1 MTIQFRL
8 LASLLAGIAVV
19 YTGTQ
24 IVRQQL
30 DRRMCADLAET
41 SLEKSTA
48 VQWRWV
54 NTIQRA
60 TSKAMLDAMAEG
72 EMDKVDV
79 LLEDQRTVPGVRE
92 VSFYSIRGTVALSSD
107 PTKKRQPLP
116 PELKEKLLTST
127 EPIRRQT
134 EESFEIYQPMPVTTG
149 CLDCHTNFKGK
160 PVGGVMAYRFS
171 TDSLHEARAEWD
183 HVATV
188 IERQGMINAF
198 VTSVLLVVVLGAL
211 VFYLVRRQVARPL
224 KRVSEALQ
232 GNASTLRGESS
243 GINGAAAAVADG
255 ASEQAAAL
263 EEASASLTELT
274 ATTRQNALAAE
285 DAERCLREE
294 LGTNLR
300 QVHELTAA
308 VRKTLQDSVS
318 ASART
323 SEVIKVING
332 IAFQTNLLALNAAVE
347 AARAG
352 EAGLGFAVVASEVRE
367 LAQRSAEAARNTEE
381 MLGSSRDHLTATAR
395 TFDEVGAAIEANIQ
409 LGEKVTAIVSG
420 ISVSSKEQANGCEQ
434 ISAAVQQVDK
444 VTQANAAAAEQ
455 NAAAAEQLTAEAE
468 SLTETVGELMALVGR
483 QETAEVPSARAPE
496 TAAAPIIAPRTSD
509 PSRPS
514 ARPPRQPALTAR

>member
-24 IVRQQL
+24 IVQQQMN
-30 DRRMCADLAET
+30 RRACAELAAT

-60 TSKAMLDAMAEG
+60 TSKALLDAMAEG
-72 EMDKVDV
+72 EMDKVDG

-107 PTKKRQPLP
+107 PAKKRQPLP
-116 PELKEKLLTST
+116 PDLKEKLLTST

-134 EESFEIYQPMPVTTG
+134 EDAFEIFQPMPVTAG
-149 CLDCHTNFKGK
+149 CLECHSNFKGK

-183 HVATV
+183 HVTTV
-188 IERQGMINAF
+188 IERQGLINALA
-198 VTSVLLVVVLGAL
+198 TSILLVVVLGAL

-224 KRVSEALQ
+224 KQVSETLQ

-274 ATTRQNALAAE
+274 ATTRQNAVAAE
-285 DAERCLREE
+285 EAERCLREE
-294 LGTNLR
+294 LGANLR
-300 QVHELTAA
+300 QVHDLTAA
-308 VRKTLQDSVS
+308 VQATLQESVS

-352 EAGLGFAVVASEVRE
+352 DAGLGFAVVASEVRE

-381 MLGSSRDHLTATAR
+381 LVGSSRDHLTATAR
-395 TFDEVGAAIEANIQ
+395 TFDQVSTAIRENIK
-409 LGEKVTAIVSG
+409 LGEKVTQIVSG
-420 ISVSSKEQANGCEQ
+420 ISVASKEQANGCEQ

-455 NAAAAEQLTAEAE
+455 NAAAAQQLTSEAD
-468 SLTETVGELMALVGR
+468 SLNQAIGELRALVDGRPRTVEPAGAAAAPSHGLARNAGSSTHARSPRALVGAGR
-483 QETAEVPSARAPE
+483 
-496 TAAAPIIAPRTSD
+496 
-509 PSRPS
+509 
-514 ARPPRQPALTAR
+514 